1 MTAMNMEI
9 SEQDYTR
16 SANPDFGMEHVL
28 ASYVR
33 RKGWSIKEI
42 MARFDLTDG
51 QARGVM
57 YAAASR
63 STLNHVV
70 KVGGWRI
77 GLMLVAGVVGH
88 TLSEHIEQ
96 RRANERKQYERM
108 DASLRQMAADLPSV
122 FGMDRPGPH

>member
-1 MTAMNMEI
+1 MEI
-9 SEQDYTR
+9 REQDYTR

-42 MARFDLTDG
+42 MARYRLTDG

-63 STLNHVV
+63 ATLNHVI
-70 KVGGWRI
+70 KVGGWRT

-96 RRANERKQYERM
+96 RRADEQSHYERI
-108 DASLRQMAADLPSV
+108 DAGLRKMAADLPALFSLD
-122 FGMDRPGPH
+122 GSGPH